1 LLHWLRR
8 AQTGSARRAFWESG
22 LWELGRRRQIRR
34 GLTAI
39 AAIVGLVCLFT
50 PPGFVKLIELKLL
63 DWHAALRG
71 PLAVP
76 PSITVVAIDEKSLE
90 KIGRWPWPRTTTA
103 ELVVRLAQGGA
114 KLITLDLLY
123 NEPDQNSSLLLA
135 RDLADRYRQLGLG
148 RAGGPAQDFGRVLE
162 DRLTTADTD
171 RALTEAVTATGR
183 VVLPYVFLFPPA
195 PATQLAEEEHRLLNR
210 SRMNVF
216 ANRAAE
222 NAFQPEPAVG
232 VLLPLPGLLTAAAA
246 TGHANIFPDRDGAV
260 RSIGLLARFGSG
272 YYPSFVLETA
282 RLAAGLPRSKVRMTA
297 EQRLDFGTG
306 SIPTDENGFMHLSYY
321 GPQGAFRHLPAADI
335 LTASAPPAV
344 DGHLVVVGFTAYGL
358 MDVRPTPFD
367 PNMPGIEIHATALA
381 NILEGRGLRRL
392 TSMALL
398 EAFVVLALAALSPL
412 VLPRMG
418 AAWSTVLLLG
428 VATATVVAAHA
439 AFRAGTLV
447 VLLPLLAA
455 LAVGHVG
462 GITYQVLVE
471 ERERRF
477 IKSAFQQYVPGEVV
491 DHLARNHAALAFGGE
506 RRAMTILF
514 SDIRG
519 YTTFSERHPPEEV
532 VAVLR
537 EYLTAMVEAVFR
549 NKGTLDKFIGDSVM
563 ALWGAPLDDPE
574 HALNACRTAI
584 EMQAALERL
593 NAHWADS
600 GRESL
605 QAGIGIASG
614 DVVVGNLGSDQR
626 FSYTVM
632 GDHVNLAA
640 RLEGLNKEYQ
650 TRRHIIISEDVY
662 EQVRD
667 QVTALPL
674 GSVKVKGKFKAV
686 DIYELVDVVPAKK
699 EAVS

>member
-1 LLHWLRR
+1 M
-8 AQTGSARRAFWESG
+8 GFARQGLGSG

-34 GLTAI
+34 GVAVI
-39 AAIVGLVCLFT
+39 AAIVGLACLFT

-63 DWHAALRG
+63 DWHASLRG
-71 PLAVP
+71 PLAPP

-103 ELVVRLAQGGA
+103 ELLVRLTEGGA
-114 KLITLDLLY
+114 RLITLDLLY
-123 NEPDQNSSLLLA
+123 NEPDESSSLVLA
-135 RDLADRYRQLGLG
+135 RDLADRYRQLGLS
-148 RAGGPAQDFGRVLE
+148 RAGGPAQDFARLLE
-162 DRLTTADTD
+162 DRLTGADTD
-171 RALTEAVTATGR
+171 RALTEAVTATAR

-195 PATQLAEEEHRLLNR
+195 PAAQLTEDEHRLLNR
-210 SRMNVF
+210 SRMIAF

-222 NAFQPEPAVG
+222 HAFQPQHAIG
-232 VLLPLPGLLTAAAA
+232 VLLPLPRLLTAAAG

-260 RSIGLLARFGSG
+260 RSIGLVARFGNG
-272 YYPSFVLETA
+272 YYPSFILETA
-282 RLAAGLPRSKVRMTA
+282 RLAAGLPRSKVRLTA
-297 EQRLDFGTG
+297 EQRLDFGAG

-321 GPQGAFRHLPAADI
+321 GPHGAFRHLSASDI
-335 LTASAPPAV
+335 LTAKTPPAV
-344 DGHLVVVGFTAYGL
+344 DGHLVLVGFTAYGL

-367 PNMPGIEIHATALA
+367 PNMPGIEIHATALG

-392 TSMALL
+392 TSMALV
-398 EAFVVLALAALSPL
+398 EAVIVLALAAVSPL
-412 VLPRMG
+412 VLPRLG
-418 AAWSTVLLLG
+418 AAWSTLLVLG
-428 VATATVVAAHA
+428 VAAGMVVAAHG
-439 AFRAGTLV
+439 AFRAGTLI
-447 VLLPLLAA
+447 VLLPPLAA

-477 IKSAFQQYVPGEVV
+477 IKAAFQQYVPAEVV
-491 DHLARNHAALAFGGE
+491 DQLARNHASLAFGGE

-549 NKGTLDKFIGDSVM
+549 HKGTLDKFIGDSVM

-574 HALNACRTAI
+574 HALNACRTAV

-593 NAHWADS
+593 NAHWADG

-650 TRRHIIISEDVY
+650 TQRHIIISEEVY

-686 DIYELVDVVPAKK
+686 DIYELVDVMPPKK
-699 EAVS
+699 ETAS